1 MSEEKKKLTPEEV
14 DAAMEEWR
22 KFGEQFR
29 LAMDEIEQD
38 SEAYWNGLSQE
49 DQLKAFCAIS
59 RRIHK
64 GELVER
70 RSYRGVLY
78 DVFGFG
84 PEAYAPAQCANYL
97 EIHNALYG
105 ADTFDKMET
114 VNRIEVIDEGG
125 RAYTKYLS
133 KGDQVEYH
141 LQDDDKT
148 LKVFINPAG
157 AILRTLEN
165 KDESERI

>member
-1 MSEEKKKLTPEEV
+1 MIEVTEEEQLFEALSELRE
-14 DAAMEEWR
+14 
-22 KFGEQFR
+22 
-29 LAMDEIEQD
+29 AMDEIEQE

-84 PEAYAPAQCANYL
+84 PEAYAPAQQANYI

-105 ADTFDKMET
+105 ADTFDKMEA
-114 VNRIEVIDEGG
+114 VNRVEVIDEEG
-125 RAYTKYLS
+125 RAYVNYLNE
-133 KGDQVEYH
+133 DQQVKFS
-141 LQDDDKT
+141 LQDDDRT
-148 LKVFINPAG
+148 LKVFIG
-157 AILRTLEN
+157 G
-165 KDESERI
+165 

>member
-1 MSEEKKKLTPEEV
+1 MDEEKNPTPEEV
-14 DAAMEEWR
+14 EAAMEEWR

-29 LAMDEIEQD
+29 KAMDEIEQD

-49 DQLKAFCAIS
+49 DQLKVFCAVS
-59 RRIHK
+59 RRIYK
-64 GELVER
+64 GELVDR

-105 ADTFDKMET
+105 ADTFDKMER
-114 VNRIEVIDEGG
+114 VNRIEVIDADG

-133 KGDQVEYH
+133 EDERVEYH
-141 LQDDDKT
+141 LQDDYKT
-148 LKVFINPAG
+148 LKIFISSAANLMKA
-157 AILRTLEN
+157 LEEKN
-165 KDESERI
+165 ESERI

>member
-1 MSEEKKKLTPEEV
+1 MEESSKKITSEETLQKLSE
-14 DAAMEEWR
+14 
-22 KFGEQFR
+22 FGKQFR
-29 LAMDEIEQD
+29 EAMAEVEKE
-38 SEAYWNGLSQE
+38 SETYWNGLSKE

-59 RRIHK
+59 RRIHQ

-70 RSYRGVLY
+70 GTYRYVLY

-84 PEAYAPAQCANYL
+84 PEAYAPAQMANYL
-97 EIHNALYG
+97 EIHNAMYG
-105 ADTFDKMET
+105 ADTFDKMEA
-114 VNRIEVIDEGG
+114 VNRIEVIDESG

-133 KGDQVEYH
+133 KGDRVEYH

-148 LKVFINPAG
+148 LKIFINSVG

-165 KDESERI
+165 KDESKRI

>member
-1 MSEEKKKLTPEEV
+1 MEESLKKLTSEE
-14 DAAMEEWR
+14 ALQKLSELGNQFNEAMAEVE
-22 KFGEQFR
+22 KE
-29 LAMDEIEQD
+29 
-38 SEAYWNGLSQE
+38 SEAYWNSLSKE
-49 DQLKAFCAIS
+49 EQLKAFCAVS
-59 RRIHK
+59 RGIYK

-84 PEAYAPAQCANYL
+84 PEAYAPAQMANYL

-105 ADTFDKMET
+105 ADTFDKMEA
-114 VNRIEVIDEGG
+114 VNRIDVIDESG

-133 KGDQVEYH
+133 KGDRVEYH

-148 LKVFINPAG
+148 LKIFISPAHQL
-157 AILRTLEN
+157 IKMLEEKN
-165 KDESERI
+165 ESEGV